1 MTQDRRPR
9 SEQHIAMEA
18 AARAGPETQALPDAV
33 EAVIAP
39 AIERALDIYVAS
51 AMVAMTDAG
60 KTWIIGIGAIS
71 KIAIKITATPTT
83 RLVISGGIR
92 QRG

>member
-39 AIERALDIYVAS
+39 AIERALAIYQQMRPRDQS
-51 AMVAMTDAG
+51 
-60 KTWIIGIGAIS
+60 
-71 KIAIKITATPTT
+71 
-83 RLVISGGIR
+83 VIVQARKS
-92 QRG
+92 